1 MATNIASNIVAFIL
15 VLGFLIFAHEAG
27 HFAVAK
33 LFRVRVLVFSFG
45 FGKRLFGFRRGD
57 TDYRVS
63 LLPLG
68 GYVRMAGDAA
78 EEERTGEADEFLSK
92 PKWQRFLILLAG
104 PAMNIIIAILFLAG
118 LLMAGRET
126 LRESQPVL
134 GSLMAGKPAEAAGL
148 QVGDRI
154 VSVNG
159 EPMRTWDDVRLAISM
174 NPGRRI
180 PIGYERDGEMR
191 TALMTPERLET
202 DYGTT
207 GFAGITPLISTE
219 IGKVLP
225 GSAAEAAGLKGGDVI
240 VAANGQPVRQ
250 LVDLEKILDE
260 NKTKGL
266 RLTVD
271 RGGAQADLT
280 LRAMQGAGE
289 AAYPG
294 FIPPTEIRK
303 LALGPALSESVKQN
317 WKMVKYTF
325 TVIGRLFKAQGSVKD
340 FSGPISIAR
349 ISGEMLRTGAQAVI
363 FLMAMISLQLGILN
377 LLPIPVL
384 DGGHIFILL
393 FEGVAGKDL
402 SLNAKERL
410 FRIGFAFLAVLMI
423 VVLFNDVIQNIGIMR
438 RG

>member
-15 VLGFLIFAHEAG
+15 VLGFLIFIHEAG

-45 FGKRLFGFRRGD
+45 FGKRLFGFHRGE

-68 GYVRMAGDAA
+68 GYVRMAGDTP
-78 EEERTGEADEFLSK
+78 EDDRTGEPGEFLSK

-104 PAMNIIIAILFLAG
+104 PGMNILIAIVFLAG

-126 LRESQPVL
+126 LRESEPVI

-148 QVGDRI
+148 RVGDRI
-154 VSVNG
+154 TAVDG
-159 EPMRTWDDVRLAISM
+159 ETVRTWDDVRLAISM
-174 NPGRRI
+174 NPERRI
-180 PIGYERDGEMR
+180 PIVYDRGGEER
-191 TALMTPERLET
+191 TALLRPERVVT
-202 DYGTT
+202 DYGVT
-207 GFAGITPLISTE
+207 GFAGITPFLSTE
-219 IGKVLP
+219 VGKVLP
-225 GSAAEAAGLKGGDVI
+225 GTAAEAAGLRAGDRI
-240 VAANGQPVRQ
+240 VAVGETRVEQIAE
-250 LVDLEKILDE
+250 LEKLLDASKE
-260 NKTKGL
+260 TGVP
-266 RLTVD
+266 LTVA
-271 RGGAQADLT
+271 RGGGEVDLT
-280 LRAMQGAGE
+280 LRAMKGEREAG
-289 AAYPG
+289 YPG

-303 LALGPALSESVKQN
+303 LALGPALTESVAQN

-402 SLNAKERL
+402 SINAKERL
-410 FRIGFAFLAVLMI
+410 FRIGFAFLAALMI

>member
-1 MATNIASNIVAFIL
+1 MASNIATNIVAFII

-27 HFAVAK
+27 HFFVAK

-78 EEERTGEADEFLSK
+78 EEERTGAPDEFLSK

-104 PAMNIIIAILFLAG
+104 PAMNVLIAILFVAG
-118 LLMAGRET
+118 LLMAGREM
-126 LRESQPVL
+126 LRESQPVI
-134 GSLMAGKPAEAAGL
+134 GSVVAGKPAEAAGL
-148 QVGDRI
+148 RVGDRI
-154 VSVNG
+154 VSAGG
-159 EPMRTWDDVRLAISM
+159 EPIRTWEDLKLAISM
-174 NPGRRI
+174 NPGTRVR
-180 PIGYERDGEMR
+180 IGYERDGQARE
-191 TALMTPERLET
+191 TLMTPERVVT
-202 DYGTT
+202 DYGVT
-207 GFAGITPLISTE
+207 GMAGITPFISTE
-219 IGKVLP
+219 VGKVLP
-225 GSAAEAAGLKGGDVI
+225 GTAADASGLRQGDRI
-240 VAANGQPVRQ
+240 VAVDGKRIAQ
-250 LVDLEKILDE
+250 LIELVNILDA
-260 NKTKGL
+260 KKGKSPAQ
-266 RLTVD
+266 LTVA
-271 RGGAQADLT
+271 RGGAEVDLI
-280 LRAMQGAGE
+280 LPPMKSERE
-289 AAYPG
+289 SYPG
-294 FIPPTEIRK
+294 FVSPTEVRK
-303 LALGPALSESVKQN
+303 LALGPALSESVAQN

-363 FLMAMISLQLGILN
+363 FLMATISLQLGVLN

-393 FEGVAGKDL
+393 FEGVAGRDL

-410 FRIGFAFLAVLMI
+410 FRVGFAFLAALMI
-423 VVLFNDVIQNIGIMR
+423 IVLFNDVIQNIGIMR